1 MPHIYNRRDLSFQL
15 YEVLHAEQLCQ
26 APRYQDHS
34 KEVIEQLFDLAE
46 RMAEELFQPHAALV
60 DEHEPVFKEGKVVIN
75 PEVKRALDAY
85 NESGLTAAS
94 FDFEM
99 GGMQLPYLVSQSMTF
114 IFAAA
119 NVSTAAYPML
129 SVGVANLL
137 SVYGNKEQQS
147 KYLKPLIEGRFFG
160 TMCLSETQAGSSLA
174 DIKTQAVLQ
183 QDGGFLLQGNKMWIS
198 GGEHDLSE
206 NIIHLVLAKIPGGQA
221 GVKGI
226 SLFIVPKYLVNDDG
240 SLGDRNDVVLAGLNH
255 KMGYRGTVNTVLN
268 FGENDGAKGFLV
280 GEEGKG
286 LNYMFHM
293 MNEAR
298 IGVGMGATSLAYTG
312 YLHALSYAKERRQ
325 GRYLSQKDPASPMI
339 PIIEHSDVKR
349 MLIQQKSYAEGGLAL
364 GLYCAQLVDLQRIAK
379 QAGDAD
385 GLKQYTLLLDILT
398 PIAKSWPSE
407 YGLRANEQAIQVHGG
422 YGYTRDY
429 PVERFYRDNRLNHI
443 HEGTKGIQG
452 LDLLGRK
459 VTQYEGASAK
469 LLFTEIMHSV
479 EQAKA
484 IDDLSTYATALQK
497 HLDLLMQTTQTM
509 QQKIPSKGM
518 SAYLANATLYLDA
531 FGHVV
536 VAWMWLNQ
544 AICATDRIQ
553 AVVNDDDR
561 AFYQGKIKTCM
572 YFMTYEL
579 PAIETT
585 LALLSQSD
593 TQCMDFDASG
603 F

>member
-1 MPHIYNRRDLSFQL
+1 MPHIFNRRDLAFQL
-15 YEVLHAEQLCQ
+15 YEVLDVEALCQ
-26 APRYQDHS
+26 AAHYQDHS
-34 KEVIEQLFDLAE
+34 KDIFEQLIDLVE

-60 DEHEPVFKEGKVVIN
+60 DAQEPEFVDGKVQIIA
-75 PEVKRALDAY
+75 EVKQALDAF
-85 NESGLTAAS
+85 NESGLPAAT
-94 FDFEM
+94 FDYEL
-99 GGMQLPYLVSQSMTF
+99 GGMQLPYVVTQALGF
-114 IFAAA
+114 IFGAA
-119 NVSTAAYPML
+119 NVSTSAYLML
-129 SVGVANLL
+129 STGVANLL
-137 SVYGNKEQQS
+137 SVYGSAEQQS
-147 KYLKPLIEGRFFG
+147 KYLKQLIAGRFFG

-174 DIKTQAVLQ
+174 DIKTQA
-183 QDGGFLLQGNKMWIS
+183 LLQNDGSYLLHGNKMWIS
-198 GGEHDLSE
+198 GGEHDLSD

-240 SLGDRNDVVLAGLNH
+240 SLGERNDVVLAGLNH

-268 FGENDGAKGFLV
+268 FGENAGAKGFLI
-280 GEEGKG
+280 GEAGKG
-286 LNYMFHM
+286 LSYMFHM

-312 YLHALSYAKERRQ
+312 YLHALDYAKVRKQ
-325 GRYLSQKDPASPMI
+325 GRNLAQKDPSSPMI

-349 MLIQQKSYAEGGLAL
+349 MLLQQKSYAEGGLAL
-364 GLYCAQLVDLQRIAK
+364 GLYCAKLIDRQRIA
-379 QAGDAD
+379 QQDGDKAA
-385 GLKQYTLLLDILT
+385 LKNMSLLLDILT

-407 YGLRANEQAIQVHGG
+407 FGLRANEQAIQVYGG

-459 VTQYEGASAK
+459 VIQHEGASAK
-469 LLFTEIMHSV
+469 LLFAEMMHSIT
-479 EQAKA
+479 EAKQIEA
-484 IDDLSTYATALQK
+484 VSVYADTLEI
-497 HLDLLMQTTQTM
+497 HLNLLLQTTQIM
-509 QQKIPSKGM
+509 QQQIPSKGV

-536 VAWMWLNQ
+536 VAWMWLRQ
-544 AICATDRIQ
+544 ALVAQSKLMTDCSDSEHQFYTSKIRTCA
-553 AVVNDDDR
+553 
-561 AFYQGKIKTCM
+561 

-579 PAIETT
+579 PNIKASLE
-585 LALLSQSD
+585 LL
-593 TQCMDFDASG
+593 TQADAQCIDFEESW

>member
-1 MPHIYNRRDLSFQL
+1 MPHIFNRRDLAFQL
-15 YEVLHAEQLCQ
+15 YEVLAVENLCQ
-26 APRYQDHS
+26 YPRYQEHS
-34 KEVIEQLFDLAE
+34 KEIFEQLLDLVE

-60 DEHEPVFKEGKVVIN
+60 DAQEPTFEQGRVNII
-75 PEVKRALDAY
+75 PEVKQALDAFVAA
-85 NESGLTAAS
+85 GLPAAS
-94 FDFEM
+94 FDTVY
-99 GGMQLPYLVSQSMTF
+99 GGMQLPYIVTQAMAF
-114 IFAAA
+114 IFGAA
-119 NVSTAAYPML
+119 NVSTSAYPML

-137 SVYGNKEQQS
+137 AEYGSKEQQEL
-147 KYLKPLIEGRFFG
+147 YLKPLIEGRFFG

-174 DIKTQAVLQ
+174 DIKTQALPQ
-183 QDGGFLLQGNKMWIS
+183 NDGSYLLRGNKMWIS
-198 GGEHDLSE
+198 GGEHDLSD
-206 NIIHLVLAKIPGGQA
+206 NIIHMVLAKIPGADA

-226 SLFIVPKYLVNDDG
+226 SLFVVPKYSVNQDG
-240 SLGDRNDVVLAGLNH
+240 SLGARNDVILAGLNH

-268 FGENDGAKGFLV
+268 FGENGGARGHLI
-280 GEEGKG
+280 GSAGKG
-286 LNYMFHM
+286 LSYMFHM

-298 IGVGMGATSLAYTG
+298 IGVGLGATSLAYTG
-312 YLHALSYAKERRQ
+312 YLHALAYAKDRKQ
-325 GRYLSQKDPASPMI
+325 GRNLDQKDPSSPMVA
-339 PIIEHSDVKR
+339 IIQHSDVKR

-364 GLYCAQLVDLQRIAK
+364 GLYCAQLIDLQRIAK

-385 GLKQYTLLLDILT
+385 GLKQHTLLLDILT

-469 LLFTEIMHSV
+469 LLFTEMMHSIT
-479 EQAKA
+479 QAQP
-484 IDDLSTYATALQK
+484 IVGLSDYASTLKK

-509 QQKIPSKGM
+509 QQKIPSKGI
-518 SAYLANATLYLDA
+518 ATYLANATLYLDA

-544 AICATDRIQ
+544 AIKATEATKLTDIDSEQ
-553 AVVNDDDR
+553 
-561 AFYQGKIKTCM
+561 AFYQSKISTCH
-572 YFMTYEL
+572 YFYQYEL
-579 PAIETT
+579 PNIIEP
-585 LALLSQSD
+585 LKLLSGLDSS
-593 TQCMDFDASG
+593 CIEFDERW